1 MSPHITPLTT
11 SHTLLRTRRRNIT
24 TIDEFVAMKSE
35 NRRSLVR
42 LLSDEDYLDVM
53 AVCSNFPHISIT
65 TETQGIYPDYSI
77 LHPDNDV
84 ISLQ

>member
-1 MSPHITPLTT
+1 
-11 SHTLLRTRRRNIT
+11 
-24 TIDEFVAMKSE
+24 MKSE

-77 LHPDNDV
+77 LHLDNDV
-84 ISLQ
+84 IVM